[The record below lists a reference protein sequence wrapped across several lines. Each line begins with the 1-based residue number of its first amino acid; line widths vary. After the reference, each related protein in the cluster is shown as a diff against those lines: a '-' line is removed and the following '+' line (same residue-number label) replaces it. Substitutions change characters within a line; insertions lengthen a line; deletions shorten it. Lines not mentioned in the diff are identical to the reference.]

1 MDKVICM
8 DCERE
13 IDGHDIDQYRQA
25 TGRDDNPERCGC
37 CEGARRDADRIAS
50 ELGHSVERITDAVS
64 CAVAAMQ
71 SEGAD
76 LERMHEIV
84 VIELRCS
91 DEMATKLCRLAL
103 LALGIVTNNPATPAY
118 ARHLAENL

>member
-1 MDKVICM
+1 MAICK
-8 DCERE
+8 DCGCK
-13 IDGHDIDQYRQA
+13 IDTHDIDQYRQA
-25 TGRDDNPERCGC
+25 TGRWDVPDHCGS
-37 CEGARRDADRIAS
+37 CEGARRDAEQIAK